1 MPSEVA
7 ENSQKR
13 KRQEAAQKTH
23 DTKRIKDETSLER
36 RKPAR
41 QHRASTALL
50 DVLLALPDNVDPD
63 AGSSPTAPVD
73 HIRAWFEDVMAQIR
87 EVDVYTET
95 QISGCDKKEKDKRYL
110 DYYRLATT
118 AADYLISE
126 ALKLKSQVSH
136 EIQLMGHDVDYTEV
150 WDLGKLSADET
161 DKAIGKLARVWGA
174 LALGVVHIYPAV
186 YLPLWAKL
194 VEKEEN
200 WDVVV
205 NWINRAV
212 FERCARQAS
221 EGKCI
226 PHVLQCDILKA
237 LTMESP
243 VEPVSK
249 ENLSMIHGKLDRL
262 GLITCA
268 VRRSRYN
275 ETA

>member
-7 ENSQKR
+7 ENGMKR
-13 KRQEAAQKTH
+13 KRQEAGAKTH
-23 DTKRIKDETSLER
+23 KTKRIKDEANSGR
-36 RKPAR
+36 KKPAR
-41 QHRASTALL
+41 QHRPSPAPSDELPGLL
-50 DVLLALPDNVDPD
+50 DNVNTD
-63 AGSSPTAPVD
+63 AGSNTIAPVD
-73 HIRAWFEDVMAQIR
+73 HIRAWFEDVMTHFRHVVMYSAAWR
-87 EVDVYTET
+87 
-95 QISGCDKKEKDKRYL
+95 SSCDEEEIYKRYL
-110 DYYRLATT
+110 DYYRLATALAKDLDT
-118 AADYLISE
+118 E
-126 ALKLKSQVSH
+126 ALKLKSKASH
-136 EIQLMGHDVDYTEV
+136 AIQLMGLDDYYTEA
-150 WDLGKLSADET
+150 WDLEILSVDET

-262 GLITCA
+262 GLITCT
-268 VRRSRYN
+268 VRRSRYT